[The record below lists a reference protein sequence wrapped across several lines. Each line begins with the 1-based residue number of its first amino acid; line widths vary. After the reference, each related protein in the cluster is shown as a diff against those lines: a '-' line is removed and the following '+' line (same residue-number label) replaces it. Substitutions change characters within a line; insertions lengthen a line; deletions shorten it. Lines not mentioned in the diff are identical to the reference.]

1 MVRHNLNPAQAIQ
14 AYAWDEIDEYVVDD
28 YAKVNTRKALAR
40 LEYNR
45 RQGLDTVEN
54 VVLADDQIADLMAFL
69 EALTDPCV
77 TDEGCL
83 APWMPAEGEQ
93 DPDG

>member
-1 MVRHNLNPAQAIQ
+1 M
-14 AYAWDEIDEYVVDD
+14 DD

-77 TDEGCL
+77 TDKGCL
-83 APWMPAEGEQ
+83 APWMRGGRA
-93 DPDG
+93 DPDGQQLDAYLAVSSD